1 MDLLLISIDSVQ
13 LSFSK
18 EGLLLLNICLGFIMF
33 GVALQ
38 LRVRHFKEV
47 LKRPKALLTGV
58 LSQFILL
65 PIATFLLT
73 LVLQPFP
80 SLALG
85 MILVAA
91 CPGGNV
97 SNFISLMAKGNAAL
111 SVGLTAIATL
121 LAIAVTPLNFSL
133 FGYLNPH
140 TSPILRSIA
149 LNPWHM
155 IQTVVLLL
163 GVPLALGMFVRS
175 RWPRFTGRIST
186 PIRWLSILFFAL
198 FVVVAFMQNWQYF
211 LRYIDLVF
219 VLVLLHNALAFLLGY
234 GTARL
239 AGLTAP
245 QVRSITIETGIQNSG
260 LALVII
266 FNFFDGLGGMAIIA
280 AWWGLWHIIAGLS
293 LAALWARFPMPVK
306 VHA

>member
-1 MDLLLISIDSVQ
+1 MDLLLTSIDSIQ
-13 LSFSK
+13 LNFSS

-38 LRVRHFKEV
+38 LRLHDFKRV
-47 LKRPKALLTGV
+47 IKRPKALITGV
-58 LSQFILL
+58 VSQFLLL
-65 PIATFLLT
+65 PIATLLLT

-97 SNFISLMAKGNAAL
+97 SNFISFMARGNAAL

-121 LAIAVTPLNFSL
+121 MAIVVTPLNFSL
-133 FGYLNPH
+133 YGYLNPQ
-140 TSPILRSIA
+140 TAPILRSIA

-155 IQTVVLLL
+155 IQTVVLLF
-163 GVPLALGMFVRS
+163 GVPMLLGMYIRS
-175 RWPRFTGRIST
+175 RWPGFSDRISI
-186 PIRWLSILFFAL
+186 PIRWLSILFFGL
-198 FVVVAFMQNWQYF
+198 FVVVAFMQNWHYF
-211 LRYIDLVF
+211 VRYIDLVF
-219 VLVLLHNALAFLLGY
+219 LLVLLHNAVALLLGY
-234 GTARL
+234 GTAKL
-239 AGLTAP
+239 AQLDAS

-260 LALVII
+260 LALIII

-293 LAALWARFPMPVK
+293 LAAVWARFPIVGK
-306 VHA
+306 VHP